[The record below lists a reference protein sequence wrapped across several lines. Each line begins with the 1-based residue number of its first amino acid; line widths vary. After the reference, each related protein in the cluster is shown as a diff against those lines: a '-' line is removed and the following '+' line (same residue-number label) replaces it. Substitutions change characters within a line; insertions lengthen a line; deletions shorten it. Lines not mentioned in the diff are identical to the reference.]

1 MDLAEAL
8 GKGKFGK
15 PRTKMSSRPM
25 PQAPPPPPSME
36 EEQEG
41 NEMEVL
47 STLREQLQAALDTI
61 DSYLGGEEEATPP
74 ELPMGE

>member
-15 PRTKMSSRPM
+15 PRPKMSSRPM
-25 PQAPPPPPSME
+25 PQAPPPPMQE
-36 EEQEG
+36 EEEG
-41 NEMEVL
+41 GEMEVL
-47 STLREQLQAALDTI
+47 NTLREQLQAALDTI
-61 DSYLGGEEEATPP
+61 DSYLGGEEEAMPP

>member
-25 PQAPPPPPSME
+25 PQAPAPPPME
-36 EEQEG
+36 EEEG
-41 NEMEVL
+41 DEMEVL
-47 STLREQLQAALDTI
+47 STLRDQLQAALDTI
-61 DSYLGGEEEATPP
+61 DSYLGGEGEAMPP
-74 ELPMGE
+74 EIPMGQ